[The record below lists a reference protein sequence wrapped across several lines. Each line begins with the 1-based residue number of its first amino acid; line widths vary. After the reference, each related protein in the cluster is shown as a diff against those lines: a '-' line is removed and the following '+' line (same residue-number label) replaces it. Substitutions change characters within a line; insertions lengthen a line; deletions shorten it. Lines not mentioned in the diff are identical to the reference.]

1 LLGGLNEDAPSR
13 EKPERASQRLPMKL
27 KELAKQTAKATED
40 ISRKIETIQTDTKE
54 SGEAIATISGLI
66 NPINH
71 TSATIAPAVE
81 EQNATTNE
89 MTRRVSDAA
98 RGSGEITKTDAAQST
113 SHGAGDSQ
121 KAAFELSKM
130 ANARKELTG
139 KFKS

>member
-54 SGEAIATISGLI
+54 EAIATISGLI